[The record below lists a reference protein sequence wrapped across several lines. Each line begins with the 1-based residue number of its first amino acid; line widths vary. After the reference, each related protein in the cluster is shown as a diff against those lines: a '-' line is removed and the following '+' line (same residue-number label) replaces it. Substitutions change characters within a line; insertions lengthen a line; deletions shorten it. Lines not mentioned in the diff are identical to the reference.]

1 MHIPLRVLFV
11 GESLGSCSL
20 SERVRTCGCQCQF
33 VPSCFEGVQLASKSS
48 FDLVLCGGRVK
59 GFHDLLNAAKNS
71 GATLF
76 RYVLVEDGCWLLPTL
91 IAGEP
96 CLSAPALREA
106 ELSQVLLGLESSA
119 ATNSPHRDAAS
130 TALAP

>member
-1 MHIPLRVLFV
+1 MHIPPRVLFV
-11 GESLGSCSL
+11 GRSLGSCSL
-20 SERVRTCGCQCQF
+20 SERLRTCGCQCQF
-33 VPSCFEGVQLASKSS
+33 ASSCFDAIQLASKSS

-59 GFHDLLNAAKNS
+59 GFHELLSAAKNS
-71 GATLF
+71 RATLF

-106 ELSQVLLGLESSA
+106 ELSEVLDGLGEVLDGLESFDVAVPTPS
-119 ATNSPHRDAAS
+119 
-130 TALAP
+130 

>member
-1 MHIPLRVLFV
+1 MHIPPRVLFV

-20 SERVRTCGCQCQF
+20 SERLRACGCQCQF
-33 VPSCFEGVQLASKSS
+33 VSSCIDAIELASKIS

-59 GFHDLLNAAKNS
+59 GFHDLLSAAKNS

-91 IAGEP
+91 VAGEP
-96 CLSAPALREA
+96 CLSAPALRES
-106 ELSQVLLGLESSA
+106 ELTQVLLGLEVTA
-119 ATNSPHRDAAS
+119 VTNSLHRGPAI
-130 TALAP
+130 TALGR